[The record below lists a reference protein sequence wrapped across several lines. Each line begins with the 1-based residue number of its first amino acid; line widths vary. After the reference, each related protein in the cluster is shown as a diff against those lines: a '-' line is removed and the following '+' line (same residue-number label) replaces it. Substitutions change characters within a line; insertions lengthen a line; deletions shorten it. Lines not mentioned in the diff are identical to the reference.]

1 AREPRVP
8 RRRVRAVACRYA
20 HAGRRTARPVPLRGP
35 PAATGRHAEWRAEAA
50 AGPGRR
56 GDPQARAAVPG
67 RADQR
72 GRPRVATRLLGKTL
86 RTGRRRHHAAG
97 VHPLHGRGRA
107 LPPHRHPRWRRAGGR
122 RCPGRTRGRAARAQR
137 RGARGPP
144 APRAAAAVEPA
155 RRAER
160 GADRQQPARAVSP
173 GPRQRPGRLRSVARS
188 LAASRGPAV
197 GCQPRG
203 RVRRRH
209 AWSRPRRGRTMKW
222 WRRLWAVVLK
232 ELRQIRRDR
241 ISMLLIVAIPVI
253 DLLMFG
259 YAINFNPRN
268 LDAMI
273 IDQANTATSRAAVM
287 DMRATGIIEITGVG
301 DSPAQAME
309 QLRRGR
315 LSVAIVLPPD
325 YDRRLAEGRPA
336 VQVMVDGTDT
346 VVQAAAVQL
355 AQLPLEAVNGRR
367 ARAPPAQIEVVS
379 FYNPERRSA
388 VSIVPGL

>member
-1 AREPRVP
+1 SAS
-8 RRRVRAVACRYA
+8 
-20 HAGRRTARPVPLRGP
+20 RP
-35 PAATGRHAEWRAEAA
+35 
-50 AGPGRR
+50 
-56 GDPQARAAVPG
+56 
-67 RADQR
+67 
-72 GRPRVATRLLGKTL
+72 
-86 RTGRRRHHAAG
+86 
-97 VHPLHGRGRA
+97 
-107 LPPHRHPRWRRAGGR
+107 
-122 RCPGRTRGRAARAQR
+122 
-137 RGARGPP
+137 
-144 APRAAAAVEPA
+144 AAAVGPA
-155 RRAER
+155 WRAQVGPDGQR
-160 GADRQQPARAVSP
+160 PARAVRA
-173 GPRQRPGRLRSVARS
+173 RQRQRRGGGTRAARS
-188 LAASRGPAV
+188 GAAGRSAAV
-197 GCQPRG
+197 GGQPRG

-209 AWSRPRRGRTMKW
+209 AWPRQPRSATMKW

-287 DMRATGIIEITGVG
+287 DMRATGIIAVTGVG
-301 DSPAQAME
+301 DSPAEAME

-315 LSVAIVLPPD
+315 LSAAIVLPPD
-325 YDRRLAEGRPA
+325 YERRLADGRPA

-355 AQLPLEAVNGRR
+355 AQLPLETVNGRR
-367 ARAPPAQIEVVS
+367 AQRMPPQIEVVS

-388 VSIVPGL
+388 VSIVPGLIGIILTMTMTMFTAMAVVRERERG